1 MRVPVDTSILPP
13 RSGRLRWA
21 SGDRS
26 AHHANNGRSPRIPQP
41 AAAGSVLLAAAYVLF
56 GAAIASTEPAL
67 AAGAGSATPQG
78 PTKSPPAVS
87 AMPDAVAPVPR
98 AATTAQG
105 VARRPRIGVV
115 LSGGGARGLAHIGV
129 LKVLDEM
136 HVPIDYITAT
146 SMGAIVGGLYASGMS
161 ASEME
166 QLMTS
171 INWPSLFSDQP
182 PRRELSVRRKREE
195 ALYTIPLELGF
206 RDFSFKLATGALS
219 GQNLEMLLHSL
230 TWREDD
236 IGSFDNLPIPFRAV
250 ATNLVNGKEVVFD
263 SSPLYIAM
271 RGSMSVPPIFAPL
284 DLDGR
289 MLGDGGLVKNLPVD
303 IVKGMGAEVVIAI
316 NIGTPLMTREQL
328 SSFLGVAQQSINIL
342 TEQNVRAQLALL
354 APKRDVLIEPDL
366 GDLTSTEFSKGAS
379 FIALGEKAAR
389 AAADALSRY
398 ALPAAEYAAYR
409 AALHRTPAPADTGLE
424 FAGIRGT
431 EVTNPK
437 VLEAQVGLEPG
448 AKLDLPT
455 AQTDIATLYGRGDFA
470 RIDYELTGPP
480 TQHGVQFVVAE
491 KPWGPDYMV
500 FGVGF
505 SSDTQGENTFG
516 LRMRYKQTWLNSLGA
531 EWINDF
537 VVGTTNAVRS
547 ELYQPLTLSQAFFAA
562 PYVGIGTT
570 TENIFAQSVKVA
582 EYRALDERAGFD
594 VGYAFGNWGD
604 LRLGPVYSHQRGDPS
619 IAPPMSPVTKLDE
632 WGLALLARI
641 DTQDNAF
648 FPRHGLRVTFEGFS
662 GTQRQQDVDW
672 KLKRAELDAHQSIP
686 FGDQDAINLGLRLA
700 ASNRFDPT
708 LLTNFRLGGFLE
720 ISGLRYQELQGSYL
734 GRARAVYLHRTGSL
748 PVFGNTYYLGGSL
761 EIGNVWQER
770 SAVSLGDTYKAGSLF
785 FAADTPFGPFYV
797 AWGHT
802 TRGDSTWYLLLGRP

>member
-1 MRVPVDTSILPP
+1 MP
-13 RSGRLRWA
+13 A
-21 SGDRS
+21 
-26 AHHANNGRSPRIPQP
+26 P
-41 AAAGSVLLAAAYVLF
+41 AAAPVAAN
-56 GAAIASTEPAL
+56 AASNL
-67 AAGAGSATPQG
+67 
-78 PTKSPPAVS
+78 
-87 AMPDAVAPVPR
+87 
-98 AATTAQG
+98 
-105 VARRPRIGVV
+105 ARRPKIGVV

-129 LKVLDEM
+129 LKVLDELR
-136 HVPIDYITAT
+136 VPVDYISAT
-146 SMGAIVGGLYASGMS
+146 SMGAIVGGLYASGMP

-166 QLMTS
+166 RQLTS
-171 INWPSLFSDQP
+171 VHWPSLFSDQP

-206 RDFSFKLATGALS
+206 QDFSFKLATGALS

-250 ATNLVNGKEVVFD
+250 ATNLVNGKELVFD
-263 SSPLYIAM
+263 SGPLYIAM
-271 RGSMSVPPIFAPL
+271 RGSMSVPGIFAPL

-303 IVKGMGAEVVIAI
+303 AVKAMGAEVVIAV

-354 APKRDVLIEPDL
+354 VPPRDVLIEPDL
-366 GDLTSTEFSKGAS
+366 GDLTSADFSKGER

-389 AAADALSRY
+389 AAAEALSRY
-398 ALPAAEYAAYR
+398 ALSADDYRAYR
-409 AALHRTPAPADTGLE
+409 AALQRPQTPVETRLE
-424 FAGIRGT
+424 FARIRGT
-431 EVTNPK
+431 EITNPK

-448 AKLDLPT
+448 AKVDLPT

-470 RIDYELTGPP
+470 RIDYELIGPP
-480 TQHGVQFVVAE
+480 TQHGIQFVVAE

-500 FGVGF
+500 FGMGF
-505 SSDTQGENTFG
+505 SSDTQGENTLG
-516 LRMRYKQTWLNSLGA
+516 LRMRYKRTWLNSLGG
-531 EWINDF
+531 EWTNDF

-547 ELYQPLTLSQAFFAA
+547 ELHQPLTLSQALYAA

-570 TENIFAQSVKVA
+570 TQNIFSQGVKVA
-582 EYRALDERAGFD
+582 EYRVLDERAGFD
-594 VGYAFGNWGD
+594 LGIAFGSWGD
-604 LRLGPVYSHQRGDPS
+604 LRVGPVYVHQRGDPS
-619 IAPPMSPVTKLDE
+619 IAPPTSPVTKLDE
-632 WGLALLARI
+632 WGLALLARV

-648 FPRHGLRVTFEGFS
+648 FPRHGLRATFEGFS
-662 GTQRQQDVDW
+662 GTQRQQDVDQ
-672 KLKRAELDAHQSIP
+672 KFRRAELDIHQSIP
-686 FGDQDAINLGLRLA
+686 FGDEDAINLGLRLA
-700 ASNRFDPT
+700 GSNRFDPV
-708 LLTNFRLGGFLE
+708 LTNFRLGGFLE
-720 ISGLRYQELQGSYL
+720 ISGLRAQELQGSYL

-770 SAVSLGDTYKAGSLF
+770 SAISLGDTYKAGSLF
-785 FAADTPFGPFYV
+785 FAADTPFGPFYI